1 MFDKGNWQAFT
12 AVIKYIEDLTV
23 WAATTKEKG
32 EDGKKYNL
40 LWLLPR
46 NREGTDGRGEMDMN
60 NFPLL
65 DTEAHRNC
73 HAKLYEQLYFNLNSL
88 VPELVSKFRITDY
101 DSEDPDKGSSTR
113 STQSL
118 RPCYGHS
125 RTNTRK
131 TLPTPSTM
139 NSTAS
144 PNLYARSRTTL
155 KQTRTATTVTSTGA
169 RI

>member
-12 AVIKYIEDLTV
+12 VSSSTSRTSLSGQLQLKRRAKT
-23 WAATTKEKG
+23 AQ
-32 EDGKKYNL
+32 KYNL

-46 NREGTDGRGEMDMN
+46 NREGPDGRGEMDLN

-88 VPELVSKFRITDY
+88 VPKLVSKFPITDY
-101 DSEDPDKGSSTR
+101 DSEDPDKGTSTR

-131 TLPTPSTM
+131 PLPTPSTM
-139 NSTAS
+139 NSTVS
-144 PNLYARSRTTL
+144 PNLYARSRATL
-155 KQTRTATTVTSTGA
+155 KQTRTATTVTRTGA